1 MGILEGDLKG
11 LVTGEQLQQVEEQ
24 MGELEEWA
32 GKQLQQVNARL
43 DAEVEG
49 LLSYMEFE
57 TWGARSVGGGGVE
70 GASDGPA

>member
-1 MGILEGDLKG
+1 
-11 LVTGEQLQQVEEQ
+11 

-49 LLSYMEFE
+49 LLSYREFE
-57 TWGARSVGGGGVE
+57 TWTTWVE
-70 GASDGPA
+70 A